1 VNDLPLIQFDY
12 KPSKLHIIDNG
23 YTVMINYRSGSF
35 ISVGGRRSMHSNNST
50 FTGLARRR
58 STARATRWTW
68 PSSVVFHVALR
79 HPAKHENGGFRRREA
94 PTENAALSPYFQG
107 RLHPASRDNSRL
119 TSAGATSKDGLS
131 WRPYL
136 RCARP
141 GRPSLR
147 PLAPTMSVAKTRTKF
162 PTGGPCANDNSLSAA
177 SGVRIGHELLRHSP
191 ARKEGA
197 AR

>member
-1 VNDLPLIQFDY
+1 MNDLPLIQFDY
-12 KPSKLHIIDNG
+12 KPSRLHIIDNG

-136 RCARP
+136 RCARL
-141 GRPSLR
+141 GDRHC
-147 PLAPTMSVAKTRTKF
+147 
-162 PTGGPCANDNSLSAA
+162 G
-177 SGVRIGHELLRHSP
+177 HSP
-191 ARKEGA
+191 PRCRLRRREQNSPPEGHVRMITPFLPQA
-197 AR
+197 ALE